1 MNVPEITILYET
13 HRTVIKHFEASTK
26 SKEILDQIQ
35 NSSDFKMPMPNMDWS
50 FLESMFCC

>member
-35 NSSDFKMPMPNMDWS
+35 NSSDFKMPNMDWS